1 VAYGVAARWLYEYFL
16 RHREHLYVQVFYALA
31 LWFVV
36 IGLRDS
42 PVDTLMRAA
51 FIVVPLWVLFRLAR
65 SSARAQGAET
75 MSPRPRAAG

>member
-1 VAYGVAARWLYEYFL
+1 
-16 RHREHLYVQVFYALA
+16 VQVFYALA

-42 PVDTLMRAA
+42 PVDTLMRAT
-51 FIVVPLWVLFRLAR
+51 FIVAPLWVLFRLAR
-65 SSARAQGAET
+65 SSARAHGAET